1 MRSPAN
7 LASFPLTTFK
17 FIREM
22 YRVHFQGARGGV
34 FGVFSRSSTND
45 SFSKLQVDTGQ
56 EQGRFLWTHL

>member
-1 MRSPAN
+1 
-7 LASFPLTTFK
+7 
-17 FIREM
+17 M